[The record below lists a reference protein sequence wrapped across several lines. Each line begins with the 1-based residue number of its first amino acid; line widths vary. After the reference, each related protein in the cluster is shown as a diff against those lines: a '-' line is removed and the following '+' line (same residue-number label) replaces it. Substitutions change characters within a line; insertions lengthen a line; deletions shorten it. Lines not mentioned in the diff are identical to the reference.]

1 LGQFILATNDPDLP
15 AEEVLSNYKTQAH
28 SVERGF
34 RFLKDPL
41 FFADSLFLKTPSRI
55 MALIMVMGLALL
67 MYSLAEHWIRQ
78 SLKEKKETIPN
89 QLMKPTATPTFRR
102 IAQIFEGI
110 DLLRIITSDGTIL
123 TKVLNIREIPQ
134 KIIALLG
141 PEVEKYYSSV

>member
-1 LGQFILATNDPDLP
+1 
-15 AEEVLSNYKTQAH
+15 
-28 SVERGF
+28 
-34 RFLKDPL
+34 
-41 FFADSLFLKTPSRI
+41 

-110 DLLRIITSDGTIL
+110 DLLRISTSDGTIP

-134 KIIALLG
+134 NFARLELPALESSKILRY
-141 PEVEKYYSSV
+141 P

>member
-1 LGQFILATNDPDLP
+1 
-15 AEEVLSNYKTQAH
+15 
-28 SVERGF
+28 
-34 RFLKDPL
+34 
-41 FFADSLFLKTPSRI
+41 

-67 MYSLAEHWIRQ
+67 MDSLAEQWIQQ
-78 SLKEKKETIPN
+78 SLKEKKESIPN

-123 TKVLNIREIPQ
+123 AKVLNIREIPK

-141 PEVEKYYSSV
+141 PEVEKDYSSV